1 MVFNDYSLDERM
13 EYVSLN
19 LPYRSHVATVVGY
32 PEENQQGEAVETGQT
47 VDGFYKFK
55 NPETIRSF
63 QIRMGD
69 TLITSDYKIT
79 LNTKLRNPEDVRYND
94 TDSTQNYFKN
104 CASVSAPIY
113 DPNGDVVTTYS
124 RQDCDQTRI
133 ATIELKAEPRKTS
146 TYTEAGSGRSVDVGE
161 KGVFTISVVRSL
173 NHATSIPT
181 EYDYYMPN
189 FRMVDLLPQDVILVD
204 NGVKLSR
211 EFAQCPGAS
220 FEVVPEYYDGRTA
233 IVFTAD
239 RLLSNVNTVADL
251 HTVIDMGKMVG
262 VVTNDLYMS
271 FDQENDQNYSYGAP
285 TEGFDIGDGYVYMHD
300 EASLSILRTD
310 YMQARKYIRTVE
322 KNEDETFSPTSVWS
336 PEGVITEPG
345 GYFQYMLRLDN
356 STEIDREE
364 TEIIDVLPYIGDHV
378 IQYNQNDHRIP
389 RNSKFANTLVN
400 VEVMGK
406 YGNDFDVVYTNDPID
421 YPLEKTEEKGASEHL
436 KALNWTSDIS
446 GATAFWMKPKA
457 GNPGVLKAR
466 DELLVVVTMKAPTDE
481 KYQGERAYNSYIRH
495 DDTVVKGFLE
505 TNLVYNEIAT
515 PIGSLILRKKSQI
528 DLPSGDPHYLAGVE
542 FTLFDTETNVIIKTA
557 VTDQDGYARFE
568 DIKIGNYTL
577 VETKPLP
584 NFESLEDIEIK
595 KEDWLRF
602 SDQNYV
608 YEYGTISNK
617 PIFKGRLIIEK
628 VDGTGEFLNGVEFKL
643 TRIRESGDP
652 QFDPIIKRTKRTRI
666 YCLKTCQ
673 RANTF

>member
-1 MVFNDYSLDERM
+1 M
-13 EYVSLN
+13 
-19 LPYRSHVATVVGY
+19 
-32 PEENQQGEAVETGQT
+32 
-47 VDGFYKFK
+47 
-55 NPETIRSF
+55 
-63 QIRMGD
+63 
-69 TLITSDYKIT
+69 
-79 LNTKLRNPEDVRYND
+79 
-94 TDSTQNYFKN
+94 
-104 CASVSAPIY
+104 
-113 DPNGDVVTTYS
+113 
-124 RQDCDQTRI
+124 
-133 ATIELKAEPRKTS
+133 
-146 TYTEAGSGRSVDVGE
+146 
-161 KGVFTISVVRSL
+161 
-173 NHATSIPT
+173 
-181 EYDYYMPN
+181 
-189 FRMVDLLPQDVILVD
+189 
-204 NGVKLSR
+204 
-211 EFAQCPGAS
+211 
-220 FEVVPEYYDGRTA
+220 
-233 IVFTAD
+233 
-239 RLLSNVNTVADL
+239 
-251 HTVIDMGKMVG
+251 
-262 VVTNDLYMS
+262 
-271 FDQENDQNYSYGAP
+271 
-285 TEGFDIGDGYVYMHD
+285 
-300 EASLSILRTD
+300 
-310 YMQARKYIRTVE
+310 
-322 KNEDETFSPTSVWS
+322 WS

-577 VETKPLP
+577 V
-584 NFESLEDIEIK
+584 
-595 KEDWLRF
+595 
-602 SDQNYV
+602 
-608 YEYGTISNK
+608 
-617 PIFKGRLIIEK
+617 
-628 VDGTGEFLNGVEFKL
+628 
-643 TRIRESGDP
+643 
-652 QFDPIIKRTKRTRI
+652 
-666 YCLKTCQ
+666 
-673 RANTF
+673 